1 MAARWGS
8 NPRPA
13 RAAGSGSRFP
23 PPDRPTL
30 RVLVRLGSQ
39 GVMSRPF
46 QLCVERLPDGVSILA
61 VVGELDIATAPHFR
75 RGVGALLGSG
85 GRRLVVDL
93 SDADFLDSTGLG
105 ALVWAQ
111 LRARSAGGE
120 LVTAGAEDTVA
131 HTIATSGLADL
142 FTLAP
147 SRAEALARFGVGRSS
162 RVSGSRSARSSL
174 GD

>member
-46 QLCVERLPDGVSILA
+46 QLCVERLQDGVSILA
-61 VVGELDIATAPHFR
+61 VVGELDLATAPHFR
-75 RGVGALLGSG
+75 RGVGGLLGSG

-111 LRARSAGGE
+111 FRAGAAGGE
-120 LVTAGAEDTVA
+120 LVVAGAEDAVA
-131 HTIATSGLADL
+131 KTIATSGLDDL
-142 FTLAP
+142 IALAA
-147 SRAEALARFGVGRSS
+147 SRADALARFGVGRSPEV
-162 RVSGSRSARSSL
+162 RPAPSARA
-174 GD
+174 G